1 MIQNGTEA
9 IDDTSTK
16 ARPVLFCPEVPDIP
30 RNDSNEVIL
39 SLGLF
44 AVGLLSSPIIILLNA
59 IVIIVFKHRKELQKN
74 SHILLSSLAAADL
87 LIGVTFIPIRVVV
100 DLVSTGQVSIERV
113 CALLVINKNLMAC
126 LLFSSLYHL
135 TAIAWER
142 YVAVRK
148 WVDYK
153 IIVTKS
159 RLQNLAILAWLA
171 AIVITFPVL
180 IMELMGISI
189 KVLKT
194 WILVGN
200 VCGATTFLLIV
211 YFYIMVCLGI
221 RKRKTSDFSQVTA
234 LVQAKLQ
241 FKVTKTTA
249 LITAALFFTIIV
261 AGVLFSLRIIFP
273 AFGAN
278 FLLQIVGTLFQLNSV
293 INPLVY
299 FYRDRLF
306 RKAVLELLKIKKPRP
321 TQARDEAE
329 EFPRRQDMF
338 KSMANIQQEMKLH
351 EIPFRSRPTR
361 SASCDIQV
369 RNRDKTILKRSKS
382 ARASSL
388 ISERFRW
395 FENGETSSV
404 IVRAVEVHV
413 EQNVLNKTRNERNY
427 PGINHQFS
435 YAVNL
440 QDRGNPG
447 MLHRQKL
454 DSNETIF
461 T

>member
-1 MIQNGTEA
+1 MNQNGTEA
-9 IDDTSTK
+9 IDTSLK
-16 ARPVLFCPEVPDIP
+16 ARPVLFCPELPDIP
-30 RNDSNEVIL
+30 RNDSNGVIL

-44 AVGLLSSPIIILLNA
+44 AVGMLSSPVIILLNA
-59 IVIIVFKHRKELQKN
+59 IVIIVFKQRKELQKN
-74 SHILLSSLAAADL
+74 SHILLSSLATADL
-87 LIGVTFIPIRVVV
+87 LLGVIFIPIGVSGA
-100 DLVSTGQVSIERV
+100 LVITGQVSFERV
-113 CALLVINKNLMAC
+113 CALLVINNNLMAS

-142 YVAVRK
+142 YVAIRK

-159 RLQNLAILAWLA
+159 RLRNLAILAWLA

-180 IMELMGISI
+180 IMELMGVDI

-200 VCGATTFLLIV
+200 VCGATTFLFIV

-241 FKVTKTTA
+241 SKVTKTTA

-278 FLLQIVGTLFQLNSV
+278 FLLKIVGTLFQLNSV
-293 INPLVY
+293 MNPLVY

-306 RKAVLELLKIKKPRP
+306 RKAVLELLRIKKPQP
-321 TQARDEAE
+321 TQTRDGAE
-329 EFPRRQDMF
+329 QFPRRQDMF
-338 KSMANIQQEMKLH
+338 RSTANIHQEMKLH
-351 EIPFRSRPTR
+351 EIPSRSRPNR
-361 SASCDIQV
+361 SASCDLQV
-369 RNRDKTILKRSKS
+369 CSIDKTILKRSKS

-388 ISERFRW
+388 IS
-395 FENGETSSV
+395 GK
-404 IVRAVEVHV
+404 I
-413 EQNVLNKTRNERNY
+413 
-427 PGINHQFS
+427 
-435 YAVNL
+435 
-440 QDRGNPG
+440 
-447 MLHRQKL
+447 
-454 DSNETIF
+454 
-461 T
+461 

>member
-9 IDDTSTK
+9 IDDTTQ

-30 RNDSNEVIL
+30 RNDSNKVIL
-39 SLGLF
+39 SLGLI

-59 IVIIVFKHRKELQKN
+59 IVIIVFKQRKELQKN

-100 DLVSTGQVSIERV
+100 DLVSTGQVSVERV

-153 IIVTKS
+153 IIATRS
-159 RLQNLAILAWLA
+159 RVRNLAILAWLA

-180 IMELMGISI
+180 IMEVMGIGI

-200 VCGATTFLLIV
+200 VCGTTTFLLIV

-221 RKRKTSDFSQVTA
+221 RKRKISDFSQVTA

-241 FKVTKTTA
+241 SKVTKTTA

-261 AGVLFSLRIIFP
+261 AGVLFSLRSNMSKTRASALSRVP
-273 AFGAN
+273 NTEKQMKARGRRPSAFIC
-278 FLLQIVGTLFQLNSV
+278 FEVFGT
-293 INPLVY
+293 
-299 FYRDRLF
+299 
-306 RKAVLELLKIKKPRP
+306 
-321 TQARDEAE
+321 
-329 EFPRRQDMF
+329 
-338 KSMANIQQEMKLH
+338 
-351 EIPFRSRPTR
+351 
-361 SASCDIQV
+361 
-369 RNRDKTILKRSKS
+369 RDKARSPS
-382 ARASSL
+382 
-388 ISERFRW
+388 F
-395 FENGETSSV
+395 
-404 IVRAVEVHV
+404 
-413 EQNVLNKTRNERNY
+413 
-427 PGINHQFS
+427 
-435 YAVNL
+435 
-440 QDRGNPG
+440 
-447 MLHRQKL
+447 
-454 DSNETIF
+454 
-461 T
+461 